1 MLSHSF
7 KLLFPVYFIC
17 FLSLVT
23 LAGINMRYFWL
34 QFSWIILGT
43 LVIIAFWRF
52 DLRSIIND
60 RLFIVLFYF
69 LSLLLLLIAFFLF
82 SPIRSVRGWISL
94 GFFNFQPVEL
104 SKLSLILFFAYFFAK
119 KHIGIA
125 RISNIIIPFFIFLIP
140 AAVVLKQPDLGSVLV
155 MFGIWI
161 GFLLTSGLRLKHLFF
176 GSAILIFGFCL
187 AWFSFLAN
195 YQKERIIGVFYPE
208 SDPLGVNYNVI
219 QSKIAIGSS
228 GFFGKGFKQG
238 SQVQLGFLPE
248 SHNDFIFAALSEE
261 WGLIGGFSVITTF
274 FLLCVEII
282 YVGRRLALNN
292 FDRFFCLG
300 SALVLIIHFFIN
312 TGSATGF
319 SPVIGLPFPF
329 LSYGGSN
336 LLTNFSIVA
345 IVNAIALR
353 SS

>member
-1 MLSHSF
+1 
-7 KLLFPVYFIC
+7 
-17 FLSLVT
+17 
-23 LAGINMRYFWL
+23 MRYFWL
-34 QFSWIILGT
+34 QFSWIVLGT
-43 LVIIAFWRF
+43 LVIVAFWRF

-60 RLFIVLFYF
+60 RLFIVLFYLF
-69 LSLLLLLIAFFLF
+69 SLLLLLIAFFLF
-82 SPIRSVRGWISL
+82 SPIRNVRGWISL

-119 KHIGIA
+119 RHIGIA
-125 RISNIIIPFFIFLIP
+125 RISNIIIPFLIFLIP
-140 AAVVLKQPDLGSVLV
+140 ATVVLKQPDLGSVLV

-195 YQKERIIGVFYPE
+195 YQKERIIGIFYPE

-248 SHNDFIFAALSEE
+248 PHNDFIFAALSEE
-261 WGLIGGFSVITTF
+261 WGLIGGFSVITAF

>member
-1 MLSHSF
+1 M
-7 KLLFPVYFIC
+7 
-17 FLSLVT
+17 
-23 LAGINMRYFWL
+23 
-34 QFSWIILGT
+34 
-43 LVIIAFWRF
+43 
-52 DLRSIIND
+52 
-60 RLFIVLFYF
+60 FYF
-69 LSLLLLLIAFFLF
+69 TF